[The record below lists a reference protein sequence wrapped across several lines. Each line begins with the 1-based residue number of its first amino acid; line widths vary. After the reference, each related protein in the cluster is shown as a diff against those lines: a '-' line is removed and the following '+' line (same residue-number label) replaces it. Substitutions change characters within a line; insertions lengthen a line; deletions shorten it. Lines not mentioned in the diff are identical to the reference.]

1 MEAFSVNK
9 QEHVHGRQGNLQ
21 DRHTAASTDLGKP
34 LTAIM
39 ATGKTTLITLWITE
53 DSPYGLFLVEKLI
66 DPFSEKVKGPDHSG
80 ALSVSVFSLICS
92 RCRAL
97 VPQGPA
103 VVLGGAPSSSQQP
116 REARARRSFSNP
128 PSGSHLGALGMGW
141 RVGTMLQSVAC
152 PAPPYMTVVS
162 PTPQALGQPKVPP
175 CISQSPGETVPA
187 RTGVKTWPGS
197 AGRSFQEHFS

>member
-1 MEAFSVNK
+1 MLRSTGGQRGLGKLPGADGDKGLPQGLPGDHNPVTFNAAARPQGSFLREGERPRPLRSSKRFSVFL
-9 QEHVHGRQGNLQ
+9 NLLQ
-21 DRHTAASTDLGKP
+21 
-34 LTAIM
+34 
-39 ATGKTTLITLWITE
+39 
-53 DSPYGLFLVEKLI
+53 
-66 DPFSEKVKGPDHSG
+66 
-80 ALSVSVFSLICS
+80 
-92 RCRAL
+92 

>member
-1 MEAFSVNK
+1 MRAALTLLALGSPSPEPSRCPSAPPVVPA
-9 QEHVHGRQGNLQ
+9 ELLLQ
-21 DRHTAASTDLGKP
+21 V
-34 LTAIM
+34 TAIK
-39 ATGKTTLITLWITE
+39 GK
-53 DSPYGLFLVEKLI
+53 DSWAVAVI
-66 DPFSEKVKGPDHSG
+66 DRQD
-80 ALSVSVFSLICS
+80 
-92 RCRAL
+92 L